1 MLIMFIQIYIIK
13 KKLNNQTTDSG
24 PTGQTTR
31 QTDSRPTR
39 QQTVDQPDSQP
50 IRQTTIQTDSKKQKT
65 RIFL

>member
-13 KKLNNQTTDSG
+13 KKLNNQTTDSR

-39 QQTVDQPDSQP
+39 QQTVDQLDRQPD
-50 IRQTTIQTDSKKQKT
+50 RQTDRQ
-65 RIFL
+65 